1 MTLIFIF
8 PMISHADDGETGSFP
23 VVDRRTKTSSQFEKN
38 DRDQLKMQTE
48 EDSFDAF
55 GENNYNKNLDP
66 DAYQTIKDL
75 KPKPSMKK

>member
-1 MTLIFIF
+1 MKFITMSLMTLIFIF
-8 PMISHADDGETGSFP
+8 PMISLADDGKTGSFP
-23 VVDRRTKTSSQFEKN
+23 VLDRPTKTYSQFEKN

-66 DAYQTIKDL
+66 DAYQTN
-75 KPKPSMKK
+75 